1 MNVTMR
7 RTLMVCVLAALVA
20 VAVAGAAW
28 ARPFTQTTVIKH
40 FTETF
45 TTDPTGPASG
55 QDFLGCGGEP
65 YTITVNAKVVSHV
78 TASGIDE
85 NGDLIPP
92 WHTNGLLLGRFV
104 AIPADGTGPTYS
116 GHFKEGL
123 EHWNMNKKNETFTNH
138 FLVIAKGSDGSRLH
152 QNLLFRYS
160 FNANGKLNFVFRSRE
175 CSF

>member
-1 MNVTMR
+1 MKVTMQ

-28 ARPFTQTTVIKH
+28 ARPFTETTMTKH

-45 TTDPTGPASG
+45 TTDPASG
-55 QDFLGCGGEP
+55 DDFLACGCEP
-65 YTITVNAKVVSHV
+65 YTITVNAKIVSHV
-78 TASGIDE
+78 TASGIEE

-92 WHTNGLLLGRFV
+92 WHTNALLLGRFV
-104 AIPADGTGPTYS
+104 AIPADGSGPTYA

-123 EHWNMNKKNETFTNH
+123 EHSNMNKKNETFTNH
-138 FLVIAKGSDGSRLH
+138 YLVIAKGSDGSRLH

-160 FNANGKLNFVFRSRE
+160 FSANGEMNFVVRFRD
-175 CSF
+175 CAF

>member
-1 MNVTMR
+1 VR
-7 RTLMVCVLAALVA
+7 RIIVVFMLAALGA
-20 VAVAGAAW
+20 LAVAGTAW
-28 ARPFTQTTVIKH
+28 AKPFTETTIIKH

-45 TTDPTGPASG
+45 TNDPASG
-55 QDFLGCGGEP
+55 DDFLGCGDKP
-65 YTITVNAKVVSHV
+65 YTITVNAKIVSHI

-92 WHTNGLLLGRFV
+92 WHTNALLLGRFV
-104 AIPADGTGPTYS
+104 AIPADGTGPTYT

-138 FLVIAKGSDGSRLH
+138 FLVIAKGSDGSRWH

-160 FNANGKLNFVFRSRE
+160 LNANGEMNFVFRSRD
-175 CSF
+175 CTS

>member
-1 MNVTMR
+1 MR
-7 RTLMVCVLAALVA
+7 RIIVVFMLAALGA
-20 VAVAGAAW
+20 LAVAGTAW
-28 ARPFTQTTVIKH
+28 AKPFTETTIIKH

-45 TTDPTGPASG
+45 TTQPASG
-55 QDFLGCGGEP
+55 DDFLACGGEP

-78 TASGIDE
+78 TASGIEE

-92 WHTNGLLLGRFV
+92 WHTNALLLGRFV

-160 FNANGKLNFVFRSRE
+160 FNANGELNFVFRSRE
-175 CSF
+175 CTF

>member
-1 MNVTMR
+1 VR
-7 RTLMVCVLAALVA
+7 RIIVVFMLAALGA
-20 VAVAGAAW
+20 LAVAGTAW
-28 ARPFTQTTVIKH
+28 AKPFTETTIIKH

-45 TTDPTGPASG
+45 TTQPASG
-55 QDFLGCGGEP
+55 DDFLACGGEP

-78 TASGIDE
+78 TASGIEE

-92 WHTNGLLLGRFV
+92 WHTNALLLGRFV

-160 FNANGKLNFVFRSRE
+160 FNANGELNFVFRSRE
-175 CSF
+175 CTF